1 MRPMTSWVFHG
12 SIAMPRP
19 EASHI
24 NWVIKSHQLSF
35 RLVFWGAQHWS
46 KPSTW
51 KSAFFILFPFLGGHI
66 WEKDVRNEM
75 CQRQLKSML
84 LCSADSLV
92 WQAGVIHFDSVFTCC
107 NMLQRYDMLWKVSE
121 SVGSRTPHSLPCS
134 SWSLVVPTC
143 DPSRLPWHFA
153 LSALRAGCKPH
164 RPTLLRPAGHPNVL
178 TSLMQTTQATGKIL
192 GSYSML

>member
-1 MRPMTSWVFHG
+1 
-12 SIAMPRP
+12 MPRP

-84 LCSADSLV
+84 LSSADSLV
-92 WQAGVIHFDSVFTCC
+92 WHQPHPNLLLHVAICCKGTTCC
-107 NMLQRYDMLWKVSE
+107 GK
-121 SVGSRTPHSLPCS
+121 SLKALDRELPTLS
-134 SWSLVVPTC
+134 HVPRGPSWSLVVPTC

-153 LSALRAGCKPH
+153 LSALRAGCKLH

-178 TSLMQTTQATGKIL
+178 TSLMQTTQATWKIL